1 MSFNRYTISDQE
13 MGKLMDISDCNYAIG
28 HMCSS
33 SKLNELKEEHNLNL
47 LPNLEDLDNWCKL
60 V

>member
-1 MSFNRYTISDQE
+1 